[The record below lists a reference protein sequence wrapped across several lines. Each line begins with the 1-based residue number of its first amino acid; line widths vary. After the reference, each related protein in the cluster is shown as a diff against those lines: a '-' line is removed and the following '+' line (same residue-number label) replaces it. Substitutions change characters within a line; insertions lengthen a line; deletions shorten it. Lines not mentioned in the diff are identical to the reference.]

1 MKKFLTLLLSFTLC
15 AALQA
20 ANVLE
25 HENILID
32 EGIIQPAPAG
42 KVIFDS
48 ASAENGGWDSAK
60 INNYQN
66 LLKIQPQADFEGEK
80 CLVVYGADSDGCD
93 TAWSAST
100 VSIPIPAGKGR
111 LFRLSFQFFSQVPF
125 TGQEHAG
132 ETWQDLIYWFD
143 SNGEQC
149 GKTTLGFTPPC
160 NHFSKVVVGGAIP
173 ENAASAVV
181 QLGFDY
187 PNVLRD
193 QVVVVKD
200 LQFALVDPEF
210 PFKLGAS
217 FVPLLSQAGQVQCD
231 ADVPEGTALKFQVSQ
246 NDGQFVGP
254 DGTEKSF
261 FTEPPVLK
269 DAASMVKIFIIPSAD
284 GKAAPKVRALTVA
297 GKTFDAWKLRG
308 DNFPPRVRIVSA
320 SPTTDAKTDLVLEIT
335 DSSPISKENFCV
347 TVDGTDRTA
356 EFEGD
361 FPRLTLRAKE
371 PWAEGLHRVNVAVR
385 DVRGNRV
392 EAKKVFFIGEAPKTP
407 KVTLRD
413 DGMTLIDGELFFPV
427 GVYGVMRREFN
438 DYNFDKAFA
447 GLKEAGFNFAHS
459 YSSPHE
465 VEFLDAAQKYGFKL
479 WTVAHH
485 VDDEFINV
493 LRHHPAT
500 LAWYLG
506 DDTASNTTPSQLYD
520 RDDAVKALD
529 PTRIT
534 TQADP
539 IHAAKEVSNYEDYV
553 LGTDNFLPEIYPVRL
568 EGEHSGDECVAQ
580 TIRDMKRC
588 WSDIAQAHAGTKS
601 VWPIIQ
607 YFQGWGWQRFPTW
620 DELNAMSW
628 ASIIHG
634 ANGITWY
641 TYGGTVEPEKKKFNY
656 GVTTSPERWAN
667 ISRLATRIRDL
678 SPVLL
683 ERTGAQ
689 PAPAK
694 ILSGP
699 EKDPLEND
707 SISLLLKVHEG
718 KSYLFTVNSS
728 PEPVKASFT
737 LPNASGAAE
746 VLFED
751 RSVQVENGTLTDD
764 FAGFA
769 VHIYVF

>member
-1 MKKFLTLLLSFTLC
+1 MKKILTFLLTLAVC
-15 AALQA
+15 ATLQA

-25 HENILID
+25 NENVLIKD
-32 EGIIQPAPAG
+32 GVIQPAPAG
-42 KVIFDS
+42 KVIFSS
-48 ASAENGGWDSAK
+48 ASAENGGWDAK
-60 INNYQN
+60 KVNNYQN
-66 LLKIQPQADFEGEK
+66 ALTLQIQADFQCEK
-80 CLVVYGADSDGCD
+80 CFLVNGAEKDCD
-93 TAWSAST
+93 TAWSVST
-100 VSIPIPAGKGR
+100 VSFPIPAGKDRG
-111 LFRLSFQFFSQVPF
+111 FRLSFDIFSLVPIS
-125 TGQEHAG
+125 GQAHAG
-132 ETWQDLIYWFD
+132 SMWQSLIFWFD
-143 SNGEQC
+143 ADGKPCGEEP
-149 GKTTLGFTPPC
+149 LDFTPPC
-160 NHFSKVVVGGAIP
+160 NRFVEVLLGGSIP
-173 ENAASAVV
+173 ENAASAVI
-181 QLGFDY
+181 QLGFDI
-187 PNVLRD
+187 PNVIKD
-193 QVVVVKD
+193 QKVAVKN
-200 LQFALVDPEF
+200 LQFALVDPDA
-210 PFKLGAS
+210 PFTLGAS
-217 FVPLLSQAGQVQCD
+217 FVPLTGAAGAIQCD
-231 ADVPEGTALKFQVSQ
+231 ADLPAGTALKYQVSAEPAVP
-246 NDGQFVGP
+246 FVGP

-261 FTEPPVLK
+261 FTEAPILK
-269 DAASMVKIFIIPSAD
+269 DAKAQVKVFLIPAAD
-284 GKAAPKVRALTVA
+284 GKSAPTVRALRI
-297 GKTFDAWKLRG
+297 GEKNFSGWKFRG
-308 DNFPPRVRIVSA
+308 DNMPPRVKIVSA
-320 SPTTDAKTDLVLEIT
+320 SPTTNAKTDLVLEIT
-335 DSSPISKENFCV
+335 DESMVSSEGFSV

-356 EFEGD
+356 EFEGT

-385 DVRGNRV
+385 DSRRNQVV
-392 EAKKVFFIGEAPKTP
+392 AKKVFFIGEAPQTP

-413 DGMTLIDGELFFPV
+413 DGMTLIDGQLFFPV

-438 DYNFDKAFA
+438 DFNLDKAFA

-479 WTVAHH
+479 WTVAHE
-485 VDDEFINV
+485 VDDEFVNV

-500 LAWYLG
+500 IAWYLG
-506 DDTASNTTPSQLYD
+506 DDTSANTTPSELFD

-529 PTRIT
+529 PTRVT
-534 TQADP
+534 TQADGVR
-539 IHAAKEVSNYEDYV
+539 AASPVSNYEDYV
-553 LGTDNFLPEIYPVRL
+553 LCTDNFLPEIYPVRL
-568 EGEHSGDECVAQ
+568 DGEGSGDQCVAQ
-580 TIRDMKRC
+580 TICDMKRC
-588 WSDIAQAHAGTKS
+588 WTDIAQANAAPRS

-607 YFQGWGWQRFPTW
+607 YFQGWGWKRFPTW

-689 PAPAK
+689 PAAPK
-694 ILSGP
+694 VLSGP
-699 EKDPLEND
+699 AKDPLEND
-707 SISLLLKVHEG
+707 SISFLLKVHDG

-728 PEPVKASFT
+728 SEPVKAAFP
-737 LPNASGAAE
+737 LPNVKGNAE

-751 RSVQVENGTLTDD
+751 RSVSVENGELTDD

>member
-1 MKKFLTLLLSFTLC
+1 MKKILTFLFSFTLC
-15 AALQA
+15 AGLQA

-25 HENILID
+25 YENILID

-42 KVIFDS
+42 KVVFDS
-48 ASAENGGWDSAK
+48 ASVENGGWDTK
-60 INNYQN
+60 KVNNYENQ
-66 LLKIQPQADFEGEK
+66 LTIQTQGDFEGEK
-80 CLVVYGADSDGCD
+80 CLLIGGAPKTCD
-93 TAWSAST
+93 TAWSVST
-100 VSIPIPAGKGR
+100 VSFPIPTGKDR
-111 LFRLSFQFFSQVPF
+111 AFRLSFQIFTNVPI
-125 TGQEHAG
+125 TGQDHAG
-132 ETWQDLIYWFD
+132 EMWRDMIYWFD
-143 SNGEQC
+143 ADGKPC
-149 GKTTLGFTPPC
+149 GKQELSFTPPC
-160 NHFSKVVVGGAIP
+160 NHFNEVILGGLIP
-173 ENAASAVV
+173 NEAAAAVV
-181 QLGFDY
+181 QLGCDI
-187 PNVLRD
+187 PNVVND
-193 QVVVVKD
+193 QKIAVKD
-200 LQFALVDPEF
+200 LRFALVDQEA
-210 PFKLGAS
+210 PFALGAS
-217 FVPLLSQAGQVQCD
+217 FVPLTAQGGSLQCD
-231 ADVPEGTALKFQVSQ
+231 ADVPAGTALKFQLSQ
-246 NDGQFVGP
+246 DLGPFVGP

-261 FTEPPVLK
+261 FTEAPALK
-269 DAASMVKIFIIPSAD
+269 DAKTQVKIFLIPAAD
-284 GKAAPKVRALTVA
+284 GKAAPKVRALQIGDKKFA
-297 GKTFDAWKLRG
+297 NWKIRG
-308 DNFPPRVRIVSA
+308 DSFPPRVKIVSA

-335 DSSPISKENFCV
+335 DDSLVSTEGFHV

-356 EFEGD
+356 EFEGV

-371 PWAEGLHRVNVAVR
+371 PWAEGLHHVDVAVR
-385 DVRGNRV
+385 DIRGNQV
-392 EAKKVFFIGEAPKTP
+392 EARKVFFIGEAPKTP

-413 DGMTLIDGELFFPV
+413 DGMTLIDGELFFPI

-438 DYNFDKAFA
+438 DYDFDKAFA

-459 YSSPHE
+459 YSSPHDI
-465 VEFLDAAQKYGFKL
+465 EFLNAAQKYGFKL
-479 WTVAHH
+479 WTVAHE
-485 VDDEFINV
+485 VDEHFINV
-493 LRHHPAT
+493 LRHHPT
-500 LAWYLG
+500 TIAWYLG
-506 DDTASNTTPSQLYD
+506 DDTSANTTPSQLYD

-539 IHAAKEVSNYEDYV
+539 IHASKEVSNYEDYV
-553 LGTDNFLPEIYPVRL
+553 FGTDNFLPEIYPVRL
-568 EGEHSGDECVAQ
+568 EGEHSGDKCVAQ
-580 TIRDMKRC
+580 TIVDMKRC
-588 WSDIAQAHAGTKS
+588 WSDIEQANARPRS

-689 PAPAK
+689 PAAPK

-707 SISLLLKVHEG
+707 SISFLMKVHEG
-718 KSYLFTVNSS
+718 KTYLFTVNSS
-728 PEPVKASFT
+728 PEPVKASFP
-737 LPNASGAAE
+737 LPNVNGAAE

-751 RSVQVENGTLTDD
+751 RSVPVENGTLTDD